1 MSEHS
6 RLQPRAYFMSE
17 IFTLE
22 KIFKAYNDCK
32 RGKGRTVNALVF
44 EFSREKNLIDLR
56 DELLS
61 HKYIPS
67 RHICFI
73 ATVPVPREI
82 FAADFRD
89 RVVHHLFYNEIYEF
103 CDKSFIRHSYAN
115 REGKGTHRAMRA
127 VKEFVYHN
135 ASGYYLKL
143 DIRSFFPSIDRVILA
158 KFIERYICLQTK
170 SSAKSTLWQ
179 EDMLW
184 LSRAIIFHNP
194 TDNFIY
200 KGDPEL
206 IKLIPKNKSL
216 FYSGHNK
223 GLPIGNLT
231 SQFFA
236 NVYLNELDQFVTKTL
251 GCRNYARYVDDFI
264 MINPDKDI
272 LLAYIPCIRNFLKQ
286 HLALEL
292 HPEKIVLQHVSKGV
306 DFLGYFIK
314 PTHVL
319 VRQKVVRRFKDKLY
333 RRLDSDGFVSVDDIS
348 MIQSY
353 LGHFGHANSY
363 RLRKIN
369 SWEE

>member
-1 MSEHS
+1 M
-6 RLQPRAYFMSE
+6 PE

-44 EFSREKNLIDLR
+44 EFNREKNLIALR

-61 HKYIPS
+61 RKYTPS

-89 RVVHHLFYNEIYEF
+89 RIVHHLFYNEIYDF
-103 CDKSFIRHSYAN
+103 CDKSFIKHSYAN
-115 REGKGTHRAMRA
+115 RINKGTHRAVRT
-127 VKEFVYHN
+127 VKEFVRHN
-135 ASGYYLKL
+135 SGGYYLKL
-143 DIRSFFPSIDRVILA
+143 DIRSFFPSIDRTILA
-158 KFIERYICLQTK
+158 KFIKQNICLYTK
-170 SSAKSTLWQ
+170 SATKNIEWQ

-184 LSRAIIFHNP
+184 LSSVIIFHDP
-194 TDNFIY
+194 ISDFIY
-200 KGDPEL
+200 KGDPKL
-206 IKLIPKNKSL
+206 TKLIPQHKSL
-216 FYSGHNK
+216 FFSGHNK

-236 NVYLNELDQFVTKTL
+236 NVYLNELDQFITKTL

-264 MINPDKDI
+264 MISSDKDI
-272 LLAYIPCIRNFLKQ
+272 LLSYIPCIRDFLKQ
-286 HLALEL
+286 RLALGL
-292 HPEKIVLQHVSKGV
+292 HPEKIVLQHVSKGI

-319 VRQKVVRRFKDKLY
+319 VRQKVVRRFKDKL
-333 RRLDSDGFVSVDDIS
+333 RRHQDNVGFLSVGDIP
-348 MIQSY
+348 MIRSY

-363 RLRKIN
+363 KLRNKN
-369 SWEE
+369 F